1 MLGDVKKN
9 KKQNKTKKEQEI
21 KPIFMVLWSN
31 AFNASV
37 IYNTEVLEHF
47 VTRNYTQRLVIVQNS
62 LWISCHFGT
71 EIRREDLI

>member
-1 MLGDVKKN
+1 MEFSYVRRCKKN

-21 KPIFMVLWSN
+21 KPIFMVLWNN

-37 IYNTEVLEHF
+37 IYNIEVLEHF

-62 LWISCHFGT
+62 L
-71 EIRREDLI
+71 